1 MLWPTAGTAKYSE
14 DWTLRSVPALGSKC
28 ILSEG
33 LAPREMSPIGRI
45 GSASTR
51 PRTVIISVQFFV
63 LQAVWGPFHA
73 RNSRADDACRRVQPM
88 EQQLDSLGACSP
100 PFQNLSLNQPL
111 ELYVKNAEAPRETQ
125 SGRWTRPG
133 GTGNVELIL
142 TSSCR

>member
-1 MLWPTAGTAKYSE
+1 MLWPTADTAKYSE

-63 LQAVWGPFHA
+63 LQAVRGPFHA
-73 RNSRADDACRRVQPM
+73 RSSRADDTCRRVQPV
-88 EQQLDSLGACSP
+88 EQQLDSLGICSP
-100 PFQNLSLNQPL
+100 TISESEL
-111 ELYVKNAEAPRETQ
+111 ESA
-125 SGRWTRPG
+125 
-133 GTGNVELIL
+133 I
-142 TSSCR
+142 